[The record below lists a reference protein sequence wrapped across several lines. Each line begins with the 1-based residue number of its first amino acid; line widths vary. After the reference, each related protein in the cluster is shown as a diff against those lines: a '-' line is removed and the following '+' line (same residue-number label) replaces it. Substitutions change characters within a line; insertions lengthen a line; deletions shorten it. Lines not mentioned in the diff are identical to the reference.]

1 MSAAKQARA
10 AKRAT
15 VIKAMAH
22 PSRLL
27 CLEALMAGE
36 LCVADLTS
44 LVGADISTVSK
55 HLALLRSVGLVTIE
69 KRGLQVF
76 YRIACPCLG
85 TFFECMD
92 DLTSSARSSKRR
104 AAARCQC

>member
-1 MSAAKQARA
+1 MSASKQSLATT
-10 AKRAT
+10 RAT

-27 CLEALMAGE
+27 CLDALMAGE
-36 LCVADLTS
+36 CCVAELTE
-44 LVGADISTVSK
+44 LVGADMSTVSK
-55 HLALLRSVGLVTIE
+55 HLSLLRSVGLVTVE

-85 TFFECMD
+85 EFFSCMD
-92 DLTSSARSSKRR
+92 DLAASARSSRRR
-104 AAARCQC
+104 ATARCNC